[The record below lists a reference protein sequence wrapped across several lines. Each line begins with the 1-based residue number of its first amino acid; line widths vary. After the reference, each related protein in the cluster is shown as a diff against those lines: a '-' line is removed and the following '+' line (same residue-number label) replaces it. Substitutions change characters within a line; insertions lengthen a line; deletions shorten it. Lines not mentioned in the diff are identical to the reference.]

1 MMDDKTIMSNVLSNV
16 KGMCDLAMHG
26 TIESATP
33 AVHTAFHDTLNDM
46 LCLQNKI
53 YSEMS
58 KKGWYPTEQAETQK
72 IAAAKQKFSS
82 AQA

>member
-1 MMDDKTIMSNVLSNV
+1 MDDKTIMASVLGNV

-33 AVHTAFHDTLNDM
+33 AVHTAFKNALDEM
-46 LCLQNKI
+46 LCLQNQV

-58 KKGWYPTEQAETQK
+58 KKGWYPAEKAEAAK
-72 IAAAKQKFSS
+72 ITAAKQKFQSTTS
-82 AQA
+82 

>member
-1 MMDDKTIMSNVLSNV
+1 MDDKTIMASVLGNV

-33 AVHTAFHDTLNDM
+33 AVHTAFKNALDEM
-46 LCLQNKI
+46 LCLQNQV

-58 KKGWYPTEQAETQK
+58 KKGWYPAEQAETQK
-72 IAAAKQKFSS
+72 INAAKQKFSS
-82 AQA
+82 TVA

>member
-1 MMDDKTIMSNVLSNV
+1 MDDKTMMASVLGNV

-33 AVHTAFHDTLNDM
+33 NVHVEFKHSLDEL
-46 LCLQNKI
+46 LCLQNRI

-58 KKGWYPTEQAETQK
+58 AKGWYPAEKAETAK
-72 IAAAKQKFSS
+72 ITAAKQKFQSTTS
-82 AQA
+82 